1 MLNRLFRK
9 NKHLIHNKDGFCK
22 NDSRE
27 YVSDLK
33 FLFFS
38 CVFLIFLVYN

>member
-9 NKHLIHNKDGFCK
+9 YKHLIHKYGFCK
-22 NDSRE
+22 NDSRQ

-38 CVFLIFLVYN
+38 GVFLIFLVYN